1 VLDQATGRPVRDDI
15 DSLIEALRTTGQRHR
30 PGSQTSFNDE
40 WKRAMEQGNPI
51 LEASKPGT
59 AIRDRVQ
66 RYRLQRGSEQLAEL
80 LLAPDGIQRLRGLAA
95 RGNDQAR
102 LLARALL
109 SGEAAASAP

>member
-1 VLDQATGRPVRDDI
+1 
-15 DSLIEALRTTGQRHR
+15 LIEALRTTGQRHR
-30 PGSQTSFNDE
+30 PGSTTSFNNE
-40 WKRAMEQGNPI
+40 WIRAMERGNPV

-59 AIRDRVQ
+59 AIRDRVKEF
-66 RYRLQRGSEQLAEL
+66 RVRRGSEQLAEL
-80 LLAPDGIQRLRGLAA
+80 LLAPDGIQRLRDLAS